1 MGKAIYLWSRLVGTC
16 LYNHSGVG
24 KGNKGNQKSKS
35 EKTLPNAK
43 ARSYWN
49 KRSRLHLVRC
59 SHRLEGKEEK
69 KMKRKGIKEK
79 GKERS

>member
-1 MGKAIYLWSRLVGTC
+1 MGEAIYLWSRLVGIW

-24 KGNKGNQKSKS
+24 KGNKGNQKSKR

-59 SHRLEGKEEK
+59 SRRLEDKEEK
-69 KMKRKGIKEK
+69 KMKRKGN
-79 GKERS
+79 